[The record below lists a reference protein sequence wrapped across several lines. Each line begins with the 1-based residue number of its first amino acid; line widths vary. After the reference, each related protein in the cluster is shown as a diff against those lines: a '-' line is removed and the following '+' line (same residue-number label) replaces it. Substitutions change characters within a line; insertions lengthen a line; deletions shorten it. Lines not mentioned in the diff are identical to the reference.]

1 MLGIERMEMRRG
13 MVFPMHLNKNSKEIA
28 YRRHDK
34 NLAHAPIKTKKNPLL
49 QTWHDFRIT
58 PRKGYPMPLTS
69 TDLAQFERQLH
80 AAVPAGKPGAAI
92 QQNNS
97 APKASFA
104 ETLGALAEEQLNI
117 APAATT
123 TAPAKGQKDSK
134 LTPEK
139 LREID
144 KKAKEFEAM
153 AIGQLLQPMFE
164 TVETN
169 GLFGGGIG
177 EEHYRSFLVNEYGK
191 MLATENGGLG
201 IAKHVR
207 DHMIKMMEA

>member
-1 MLGIERMEMRRG
+1 
-13 MVFPMHLNKNSKEIA
+13 
-28 YRRHDK
+28 
-34 NLAHAPIKTKKNPLL
+34 
-49 QTWHDFRIT
+49 
-58 PRKGYPMPLTS
+58 MPLTS
-69 TDLAQFERQLH
+69 TDLAQFERQLQ
-80 AAVPAGKPGAAI
+80 AAIPAGKPNAA
-92 QQNNS
+92 NS
-97 APKASFA
+97 AARTNAANANTPQASFA
-104 ETLGALAEEQLNI
+104 DTLAEIAEEQLNT
-117 APAATT
+117 APATT

-207 DHMIKMMEA
+207 DHMIKLMEA